1 MHLPA
6 VVLGC
11 LTLLILHGCTQLFFQ
26 PSRPLVI
33 SPEQLGLDYA
43 DIYFHSADG
52 TKLHGWFFPAKTQ
65 TVKGTFIQFHG
76 NAQNISTHFRSLVWV
91 IEHGYHLFTFDYRGF
106 GRSEGRVSLSGS
118 LDDVLAAIVQARRL
132 ASSEA
137 GKKLI
142 LYGQSLGGA
151 LVLYT
156 IGTMNDRHDIAVVIA
171 DSAFSSYQGLA
182 REKLASQWPSFLFQ
196 PFTYVLVS
204 DRYAPQHVLAE
215 ISPVPLLVIH
225 GDRDEIIPIHH
236 GQWIY
241 DHAMAPKW
249 FWMLEGVGHIQ
260 VMSPPYSQ
268 YRKVLLDFLDQ
279 LASASK

>member
-11 LTLLILHGCTQLFFQ
+11 LILLILDGCTHLFLQ

-43 DIYFHSADG
+43 DIYFHSLDG
-52 TKLHGWFFPAKTQ
+52 TKLHGWFFRAKTQ

-106 GRSEGRVSLSGS
+106 GRSEGHVSLGGS
-118 LDDVLAAIVQARRL
+118 LDDVLAAIMQTRIL

-151 LVLYT
+151 LALYT
-156 IGTMNDRHDIAVVIA
+156 TSTMNDRHDIAVVIA

-182 REKLASQWPSFLFQ
+182 REKLANHWLSFLFQ
-196 PFTYVLVS
+196 PLASVLVS
-204 DRYAPQHVLAE
+204 DRYAPQRLLAK

-225 GDRDEIIPIHH
+225 GDRDEIVPIHH
-236 GQWIY
+236 GQGIY
-241 DHAMAPKW
+241 DRAMVPKW
-249 FWMLEGVGHIQ
+249 FWKLEGVGHIQ
-260 VMSPPYSQ
+260 AMSPRYRQ
-268 YRKVLLDFLDQ
+268 YRDTLLDFLDQ
-279 LASASK
+279 LASACQ